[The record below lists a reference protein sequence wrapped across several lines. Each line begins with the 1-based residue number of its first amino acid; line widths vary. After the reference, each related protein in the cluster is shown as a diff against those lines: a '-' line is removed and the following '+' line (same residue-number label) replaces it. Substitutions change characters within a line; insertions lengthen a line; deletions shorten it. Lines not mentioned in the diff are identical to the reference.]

1 MNTGVSGR
9 IDGVAISGAG
19 PVGLVSALCLAQNG
33 IPVTLFDSSPEINPS
48 PRAIVYH
55 SPTVQALDSLGLFDD
70 LKAVGVLKKDYQWRS
85 LDGCILGT
93 VDMAVLKPEDTDYPF
108 NLHLGQ
114 HKLAEIVMKHLLR
127 IPGASVH
134 WNHRVRAV
142 EPGDDGVTI
151 TLDTASGPRT
161 VTADWLIGAD
171 GASSGVRQALD
182 LAFDGI
188 TWPDWFVATNI
199 VYDFEKHGYA
209 KANFVIHPDHWA
221 IIPKINN
228 DGLWRLTYGEPG
240 SVPREALRE
249 RLEAK
254 LAQLLPGGEK
264 VLPEAFSPYRV
275 HNRCTE
281 NFRIGR
287 VLLAGDAAHVTN
299 PVGGLGLTGGILD
312 AVALGNAL
320 TAVIHGEAGPERLD
334 HYAEDRRRIF
344 LDIVSPVTADNKRR
358 LAESNPDKKHEDLA
372 RFERLTRDPA
382 FARDMLLF
390 TFKLVGSPL
399 LSANVKLKRG
409 VSTSG

>member
-1 MNTGVSGR
+1 MDAGATER
-9 IDGVAISGAG
+9 IEGVAISGAG
-19 PVGLVSALCLAQNG
+19 PVGLVTALCLAQSG

-70 LKAVGVLKKDYQWRS
+70 LKAVGVLKKDYQWRA
-85 LDGCILGT
+85 LDGRILGA

-127 IPGASVH
+127 IPGADIR
-134 WNHRVRAV
+134 WNHRVAAV
-142 EPGDDGVTI
+142 KPNGDDVTI
-151 TLDTASGPRT
+151 TLDTPEGAKM
-161 VTADWLIGAD
+161 VTADWLVGAD
-171 GASSGVRQALD
+171 GASSGVRQALN

-209 KANFVIHPDHWA
+209 KANFVIDPDHWA

-240 SVPREALRE
+240 SIPREALRD

-254 LAQLLPGGEK
+254 LAHLLPGGEK
-264 VLPEAFSPYRV
+264 TLPEAFSPYRV

-320 TAVIHGEAGPERLD
+320 SAVIHGDAKPNLLD

-344 LDIVSPVTADNKRR
+344 TDIVSPVTADNKRR
-358 LAESNPDKKHEDLA
+358 LAESNPDKARADLA
-372 RFERLTRDPA
+372 RFERLTNEPA
-382 FARDMLLF
+382 FAREMLLS
-390 TFKLVGSPL
+390 TFKLVGSPK
-399 LSANVKLKRG
+399 LSASIRRKRG
-409 VSTSG
+409 VPISG